1 MEGKRFLIISIIGIF
16 IILSLLTTSTIGCSQ
31 QPLPGTFTDDL
42 GREVSI
48 EKVPQRIISLAPS
61 NTEILFALGLGDKV
75 VGVTSYCNYPEE
87 AKGKEEIG
95 GFANPDPE
103 KIIALDPDLILA
115 FGTLQKS
122 LITELE
128 DKGQTVFHLYPHNV
142 KDILESFERIGEITG
157 TVAAAKKLRK
167 GIEERIRVVQENVKD
182 IPEQEKVTVFRV
194 MGLDPPATIGGD
206 AFQTDVY
213 RLAGGRNVFGNTKKD
228 YFQLDLQTLV
238 TLEPDI
244 IVVGVGDE
252 EEEKA
257 RARVRSQEGWA
268 NLGAVKSDRIVA
280 ISTDL
285 ICRPS
290 PRLAETIEFLARKFY
305 PERF

>member
-1 MEGKRFLIISIIGIF
+1 MKRLGIF
-16 IILSLLTTSTIGCSQ
+16 VFLLSLLISTVVGC
-31 QPLPGTFTDDL
+31 QPKFQPGTFTDDL
-42 GREVSI
+42 GREVYLESI
-48 EKVPQRIISLAPS
+48 PQRIVSLAPS
-61 NTEILFALGLGDKV
+61 HTEILFALGLGDRV
-75 VGVTSYCNYPEE
+75 VGVTRYCNYPEE
-87 AKGKEEIG
+87 AKEKEKIG
-95 GFANPDPE
+95 GFATAEIE
-103 KIIALDPDLILA
+103 KIIALKPDLILA

-122 LITELE
+122 LVTELE

-157 TVAAAKKLRK
+157 SSTAAKQLRK
-167 GIEERIRVVQENVKD
+167 EIEERIETVQARIRN
-182 IPEQEKVTVFRV
+182 IPEQERPTVFRV

-213 RLAGGRNVFGNTKKD
+213 RLAGGRNIFGNTKKD

-244 IVVGVGDE
+244 IVVCGEDE
-252 EEEKA
+252 HEVKA
-257 RARVRSQEGWA
+257 RIKSQEGWEA
-268 NLGAVKSDRIVA
+268 LTAVKADRVVV
-280 ISTDL
+280 ISCDL

-290 PRLAETIEFLARKFY
+290 PRLAQTIEQLAKEFH

>member
-1 MEGKRFLIISIIGIF
+1 MKRLCIF
-16 IILSLLTTSTIGCSQ
+16 VVLLSLLISTVVGC
-31 QPLPGTFTDDL
+31 QPKFQPGTFTDDL
-42 GREVSI
+42 GREVYLES
-48 EKVPQRIISLAPS
+48 VPQRIVSLAPS
-61 NTEILFALGLGDKV
+61 HTEILFALGLNDRV
-75 VGVTSYCNYPEE
+75 IGVTSYCNYPEE
-87 AKGKEEIG
+87 AKGKEKIG
-95 GFANPDPE
+95 GFATAEIE
-103 KIIALDPDLILA
+103 KIIALKPDLILA

-122 LITELE
+122 LVTELE
-128 DKGQTVFHLYPHNV
+128 DKGQTVFWLYPHNV

-157 TVAAAKKLRK
+157 KVAAAKQLRK
-167 GIEERIRVVQENVKD
+167 EIEERIEAVQTRIRN
-182 IPEQEKVTVFRV
+182 IPDQERPTVFRV

-213 RLAGGRNVFGNTKKD
+213 HLAGGRNVFGNTKKD

>member
-1 MEGKRFLIISIIGIF
+1 MKMKKLCVF
-16 IILSLLTTSTIGCSQ
+16 ILFSLLVTMTIGC
-31 QPLPGTFTDDL
+31 QPQFQPGTYTDDM
-42 GREVSI
+42 GREVRI
-48 EKVPQRIISLAPS
+48 DKVPQRIISLAPS
-61 NTEILFALGLGDKV
+61 HTEILFALGLSDRV
-75 VGVTSYCNYPEE
+75 VGVTRYCNYPLE
-87 AKGKEEIG
+87 AKEKEEIG
-95 GFANPDPE
+95 GFATAEIE

-122 LITELE
+122 LVAELE
-128 DKGQTVFHLYPHNV
+128 DKGYTVFHLYPHNV

-182 IPEQEKVTVFRV
+182 IPEQERVTVFRI

-228 YFQLDLQTLV
+228 YFQFDLQTLV
-238 TLEPDI
+238 TLEPDV

-252 EEEKA
+252 EEEEA
-257 RARVRSQEGWA
+257 RARVRSQEGWGD
-268 NLGAVKSDRIVA
+268 LDAVKSDKIVA

-290 PRLAETIEFLARKFY
+290 PRLAETIESLAKNFY